1 MKTLKKLM
9 CCALFV
15 MSLCSY
21 GMTTYALQA
30 QDGTAVKLIVTDE
43 TGEFAGQI
51 VAEFYDSNS
60 AEQVY
65 TAVLTKENSW
75 GGQAD
80 FTFNL
85 APNKTYSIIIKG
97 LPSEYLLI
105 NTFGEREQ
113 IGSIAVS
120 ALVNDNYWSIVKG
133 EEADAQTESGA
144 GAEATA
150 ETTEVGS
157 NDNVKGENAEA
168 DAVYQKFL
176 NAVSFIKDDSTWEW
190 TLKQFGENSV
200 NRKSYSK
207 WYTDAVSDGSEEEYF
222 SLTPYEQFLWTE
234 TYTKFAGKM
243 SENNY
248 DYYFG
253 TVDNFKQ
260 NFVNIATGV
269 YSGNNKDAV
278 ISAYEEL
285 ALWQYDYI
293 VKNGEPYNF
302 INKRSYTNEVGTAPE
317 KGMTSEE
324 LAEHDKK
331 DIEEAIEEIKG
342 EENQGVKVDTEG
354 TLSNYLLA
362 IFLIVGLGIVVA
374 VVVYVCK
381 RQNKSTD
388 KKADKTS

>member
-1 MKTLKKLM
+1 MKNLKKLM
-9 CCALFV
+9 CCALIV
-15 MSLCSY
+15 MFLCSY
-21 GMTTYALQA
+21 GMTTYALQT
-30 QDGTAVKLIVTDE
+30 QDGSTAVKLIVTDE

-105 NTFGEREQ
+105 NTFGDRGQ
-113 IGSIAVS
+113 IRNITVS
-120 ALVNDNYWSIVKG
+120 ALANDNYWSIVKG
-133 EEADAQTESGA
+133 AEADAETESGA
-144 GAEATA
+144 GTEATS

-168 DAVYQKFL
+168 DAIYQKFL

-207 WYTDAVSDGSEEEYF
+207 WYADAVSDGSEEEYF

-253 TVDNFKQ
+253 SVDNFKQ

-269 YSGNNKDAV
+269 YSGNNKDTV

-302 INKRSYTNEVGTAPE
+302 INQRSYTSEVGTALE

-324 LAEHDKK
+324 LAEQDQK
-331 DIEEAIEEIKG
+331 DIEEAIEEA
-342 EENQGVKVDTEG
+342 NQSVEVDTEG
-354 TLSNYLLA
+354 TLSTHLLA

-374 VVVYVCK
+374 GVVYVRK
-381 RQNKSTD
+381 RQNKSTN
-388 KKADKTS
+388 KKD

>member
-1 MKTLKKLM
+1 MKNLKKLM
-9 CCALFV
+9 CCALIV
-15 MSLCSY
+15 MFLCSY
-21 GMTTYALQA
+21 GMTTYALQT
-30 QDGTAVKLIVTDE
+30 QDGSTAVKLIVTDE

-60 AEQVY
+60 AEKVY

-105 NTFGEREQ
+105 NTFGDRGQ
-113 IGSIAVS
+113 IRNITVS
-120 ALVNDNYWSIVKG
+120 ALANDNYWSIVKG
-133 EEADAQTESGA
+133 AEADAETESGA
-144 GAEATA
+144 GTEATS

-168 DAVYQKFL
+168 DAIYQKFL

-207 WYTDAVSDGSEEEYF
+207 WYADAVSDGSEEEYF

-253 TVDNFKQ
+253 SVDNFKQ

-269 YSGNNKDAV
+269 YSGNNKDTV

-302 INKRSYTNEVGTAPE
+302 INQRSYTSEVGTALE

-324 LAEHDKK
+324 LAEQDQK
-331 DIEEAIEEIKG
+331 DIEEAIEEA
-342 EENQGVKVDTEG
+342 NQSVEVDTEG
-354 TLSNYLLA
+354 TLSTHLLA

-374 VVVYVCK
+374 GVVYVRK
-381 RQNKSTD
+381 RQNKSTN
-388 KKADKTS
+388 KKD

>member
-30 QDGTAVKLIVTDE
+30 QDGTAVKLILTDE

-105 NTFGEREQ
+105 NTFGDRGQ
-113 IGSIAVS
+113 VQNITVS
-120 ALVNDNYWSIVKG
+120 ALANDNYWSIVKG
-133 EEADAQTESGA
+133 AEADAQTESGA
-144 GAEATA
+144 GTEATS

-200 NRKSYSK
+200 NRKTYSK
-207 WYTDAVSDGSEEEYF
+207 YYANAVSGGSEEKYF

-234 TYTKFAGKM
+234 TYTKFAGAM
-243 SENNY
+243 SQNNY
-248 DYYFG
+248 EYYFG
-253 TVDNFKQ
+253 SVDNFKQ

-302 INKRSYTNEVGTAPE
+302 INKRCYTSEVGTAPE
-317 KGMTSEE
+317 KGMTNEE
-324 LAEHDKK
+324 LAEQDKK
-331 DIEEAIEEIKG
+331 DIEEAIEEVKG

-354 TLSNYLLA
+354 TLSNHFFT

-388 KKADKTS
+388 KKG

>member
-1 MKTLKKLM
+1 MKILKKLM

-15 MSLCSY
+15 MFLCSY
-21 GMTTYALQA
+21 GMTAYALQA

-51 VAEFYDSNS
+51 VAEFFDSNS

-97 LPSEYLLI
+97 LPKGYLLI

-113 IGSIAVS
+113 IESITVS
-120 ALVNDNYWSIVKG
+120 ALANDNYWSIVKE
-133 EEADAQTESGA
+133 EEADAQAKSGA
-144 GAEATA
+144 GAEATS
-150 ETTEVGS
+150 EITEVGS
-157 NDNVKGENAEA
+157 SDNVEGENAEA

-176 NAVSFIKDDSTWEW
+176 NAVSFIKDDITWEW

-200 NRKSYSK
+200 NRKTYSK
-207 WYTDAVSDGSEEEYF
+207 WYENAVSDGSEEEYF
-222 SLTPYEQFLWTE
+222 SLTPYEQFIWTE

-248 DYYFG
+248 EYYFG
-253 TVDNFKQ
+253 SVDKFKQ

-302 INKRSYTNEVGTAPE
+302 INKRSYTSEVGTAPE

-324 LAEHDKK
+324 LAEQDKK
-331 DIEEAIEEIKG
+331 DIEEAIEEVKG

-354 TLSNYLLA
+354 TLSNHLLA

-388 KKADKTS
+388 KKG

>member
-9 CCALFV
+9 CCVLFV

-21 GMTTYALQA
+21 GMTAYALQA

-97 LPSEYLLI
+97 LPKGYLLI

-113 IGSIAVS
+113 IESITVS
-120 ALVNDNYWSIVKG
+120 ALANDNYWSIVKE
-133 EEADAQTESGA
+133 EEADAQTESVA
-144 GAEATA
+144 GAEATS
-150 ETTEVGS
+150 EITEVGS
-157 NDNVKGENAEA
+157 SDNVEGENTEA

-200 NRKSYSK
+200 NRKTYSK
-207 WYTDAVSDGSEEEYF
+207 WYENAVSDGSEEEYF

-302 INKRSYTNEVGTAPE
+302 INKRSYTSEVGTAPE

-324 LAEHDKK
+324 LAEQDKK
-331 DIEEAIEEIKG
+331 DIEEAIEEVKG

-354 TLSNYLLA
+354 TLSNHLLV
-362 IFLIVGLGIVVA
+362 IFLVVGLGIVVA
-374 VVVYVCK
+374 VVVVVYVCK

-388 KKADKTS
+388 KKG